1 MAEYPRLPSYTLANN
16 LTAEQLYREIRQ
28 YADALA
34 FELDIRDTQVD
45 NKPSTKVYSVVTVT
59 EIGRPSPGDIAF
71 SLDEEKFKGYVSS
84 TGWVDLN

>member
-1 MAEYPRLPSYTLANN
+1 MAEYPRLPSYNLAQTF
-16 LTAEQLYREIRQ
+16 TAEDLYRELRQ

-34 FELDIRDTQVD
+34 FELDTRDTQVD
-45 NKPSTKVYSVVTVT
+45 ARPSTKVYSVVTVT

-84 TGWVDLN
+84 TGWVNLN